1 MGSGSEAVQG
11 QSACLWPLLT
21 NPCDAEP
28 LSFPPT
34 SPAVPPLPPPPA
46 PILPSSQD
54 CGFPQVQSAHHMYPM
69 HSRCMPSLGVCR
81 HLLGLPNQLGA
92 ISPHLSGAHGETQKS
107 SVWATSPCL
116 GLKCGSSQGC
126 DALARGL
133 GMKDV
138 LAASCSGSLEACDP
152 VFGGTPSS
160 HGGLHMAWPGRSAKA
175 VNKPCQRQACGPL
188 AASPT

>member
-138 LAASCSGSLEACDP
+138 LPRALGAWRL
-152 VFGGTPSS
+152 VTQSS
-160 HGGLHMAWPGRSAKA
+160 EGHQAPHGVAWP
-175 VNKPCQRQACGPL
+175 QRKG
-188 AASPT
+188 S